1 VTTTRRGWWPAL
13 EPALLVFTVV
23 VWGSL
28 SLLAASS
35 ASLPDSGRHC
45 DTPGSEKW
53 KAAGNFHDTFDD
65 GLDDDGADDDGF
77 DDIRL
82 EHPSLRDP
90 ADARL
95 LDCAHS
101 PDLDIPS
108 RAFRAPAAWSRGE
121 SHNPRQTSSDDSAD
135 EDDDDDGFEKST
147 ATANSRDS
155 FDNVGIEH
163 PSLGASCHLGQSDQA
178 HSLNR
183 SIGDYT
189 SGTPAWTTGESQSH
203 RQNSTDDD
211 IDDDDDDD
219 GSDEWAAAR
228 NSHDSFDAVRL
239 EHPALRDPF
248 HPGHSHA
255 LDGYIAYHASETWT
269 ARGAQRHRQNSSDDN
284 VDSDSDDDA
293 AGTGQL
299 LRRSSPASDGRQP
312 WILIVSE
319 FDKPFSFTSAGHSL
333 RAPPHSLP
341 KKRGLVIRCLVSI

>member
-53 KAAGNFHDTFDD
+53 KAAGNFQDTFDD

-101 PDLDIPS
+101 PDRDIPS
-108 RAFRAPAAWSRGE
+108 HAFRTPAAWSRGE

-135 EDDDDDGFEKST
+135 EDDDDDDGFNKST

-155 FDNVGIEH
+155 FDSVRLEH
-163 PSLGASCHLGQSDQA
+163 PSLRAPSHLGHSDQA

-211 IDDDDDDD
+211 VDDDDDDDD
-219 GSDEWAAAR
+219 GSDKWAAAG
-228 NSHDSFDAVRL
+228 NSHDSFDAFRL
-239 EHPALRDPF
+239 EHPSLRDPS
-248 HPGHSHA
+248 HLGHSHRA
-255 LDGYIAYHASETWT
+255 HSLDRYIADHTSGTPAWT
-269 ARGAQRHRQNSSDDN
+269 GGGAQRHRQNSSDDN

-312 WILIVSE
+312 WVLILSE

-333 RAPPHSLP
+333 RAPPQ
-341 KKRGLVIRCLVSI
+341 